1 MLVGVQ
7 APLSASAPARES
19 LRIAAIVNDNVISG
33 FDLFTRMRLIM
44 LLSNIQDNQESRR
57 RLAPQILRR
66 LIDERLQ
73 SEEIERMSISIPDA
87 DIQAAIRS
95 IEKSNGIPRN
105 GIGDF
110 LARNGI
116 PETSLAS
123 EVETRLG
130 WEEAIGRQYG
140 RRIVV
145 ADEEVRDIYNGLVA
159 NTGKPEYLVAEIFLA
174 IDQPSQRE
182 QVGTLAGRIIQQIRG
197 GAPFSA
203 LASNFSQSPTAAV
216 GGDLGWL
223 QSQQLD
229 PEIARRIE
237 TMTPRSLS
245 EPIETVSGIYILALR
260 DKRISQGPVD
270 PMATVNLQQ
279 LFFPVGAGADP
290 DNIQRTKAM
299 AENFRARSTSCQA
312 MEAMKGATGSSASG
326 NMGNLRPMGLTSV
339 IRDALVGLPGQTPS
353 PVIRTPKG
361 FSIVMICSRSSGEG
375 AEGRILKGIRQKLLS
390 KRLEN
395 AARRH
400 IRQLRRNAFID
411 VRL

>member
-1 MLVGVQ
+1 M
-7 APLSASAPARES
+7 AS
-19 LRIAAIVNDNVISG
+19 L
-33 FDLFTRMRLIM
+33 
-44 LLSNIQDNQESRR
+44 
-57 RLAPQILRR
+57 
-66 LIDERLQ
+66 
-73 SEEIERMSISIPDA
+73 
-87 DIQAAIRS
+87 
-95 IEKSNGIPRN
+95 N

-116 PETSLAS
+116 PETSLVS

-145 ADEEVRDIYNGLVA
+145 ADEEVQDIYNGLVA
-159 NTGKPEYLVAEIFLA
+159 NTGKPEYLVAEIFL
-174 IDQPSQRE
+174 PSINHRNANKLERSRVALFNRFVAARANRACE
-182 QVGTLAGRIIQQIRG
+182 QL
-197 GAPFSA
+197 
-203 LASNFSQSPTAAV
+203 QSPTAAV

-339 IRDALVGLPGQTPS
+339 IRDTLVGLPEQTPS

>member
-1 MLVGVQ
+1 M
-7 APLSASAPARES
+7 ASP
-19 LRIAAIVNDNVISG
+19 
-33 FDLFTRMRLIM
+33 
-44 LLSNIQDNQESRR
+44 
-57 RLAPQILRR
+57 
-66 LIDERLQ
+66 
-73 SEEIERMSISIPDA
+73 
-87 DIQAAIRS
+87 
-95 IEKSNGIPRN
+95 N

-110 LARNGI
+110 LARKHPRNI
-116 PETSLAS
+116 ACV

-279 LFFPVGAGADP
+279 LFFPVGAGTDP

-299 AENFRARSTSCQA
+299 AENFRAIDELPA

-326 NMGNLRPMGLTSV
+326 NMGNLR
-339 IRDALVGLPGQTPS
+339 R
-353 PVIRTPKG
+353 
-361 FSIVMICSRSSGEG
+361 
-375 AEGRILKGIRQKLLS
+375 
-390 KRLEN
+390 
-395 AARRH
+395 
-400 IRQLRRNAFID
+400 
-411 VRL
+411 